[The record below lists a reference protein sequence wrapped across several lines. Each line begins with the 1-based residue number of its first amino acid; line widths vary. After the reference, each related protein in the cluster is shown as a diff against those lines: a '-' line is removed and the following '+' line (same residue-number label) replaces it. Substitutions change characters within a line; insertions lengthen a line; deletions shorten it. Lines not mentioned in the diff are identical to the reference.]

1 MGAVL
6 ENNVWYLKQNRLFA
20 DASDIFGEETLFEGV
35 PRTTVAVTME
45 DALVCTARA
54 DDLFGLLAR
63 TPQLALNVAKILSE
77 RLGDASATIEDL
89 AYAKVPDRLMH
100 LFRRLASEHGN
111 ASDHGVTIDVRLT
124 HADIASPIGS
134 ARETVSLELSHP
146 VRAGRLRLDGKS
158 FVVPREELTA

>member
-1 MGAVL
+1 M

-45 DALVCTARA
+45 DALVCMARA

-63 TPQLALNVAKILSE
+63 SPKLALNVAKIL
-77 RLGDASATIEDL
+77 G
-89 AYAKVPDRLMH
+89 DRLMH

-134 ARETVSLELSHP
+134 ARETVSLELSHL

>member
-45 DALVCTARA
+45 DALVCMARA

-63 TPQLALNVAKILSE
+63 SPQLALNVAKIL
-77 RLGDASATIEDL
+77 G
-89 AYAKVPDRLMH
+89 DRLMH

-134 ARETVSLELSHP
+134 ARETVSLELSHL

>member
-45 DALVCTARA
+45 DALVCMARA

-63 TPQLALNVAKILSE
+63 SPKLALNVAKIL
-77 RLGDASATIEDL
+77 G
-89 AYAKVPDRLMH
+89 DRLMH

-134 ARETVSLELSHP
+134 ARETVSLELSHL

>member
-63 TPQLALNVAKILSE
+63 SPKLALNVAKIL
-77 RLGDASATIEDL
+77 G
-89 AYAKVPDRLMH
+89 DRLMH

-134 ARETVSLELSHP
+134 ARETVSLELSHL

>member
-1 MGAVL
+1 M

-63 TPQLALNVAKILSE
+63 SPKLALNVAKIL
-77 RLGDASATIEDL
+77 G
-89 AYAKVPDRLMH
+89 DRLMH

-134 ARETVSLELSHP
+134 ARETVSLELSHL